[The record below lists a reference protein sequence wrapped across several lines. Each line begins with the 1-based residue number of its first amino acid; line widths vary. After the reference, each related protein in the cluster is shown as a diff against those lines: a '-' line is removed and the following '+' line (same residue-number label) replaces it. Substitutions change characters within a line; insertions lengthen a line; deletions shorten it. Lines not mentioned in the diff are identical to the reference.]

1 MKMKLFDAHC
11 HLQDPRILDK
21 TPQLINTDQEV
32 GVAYFA
38 VNGISEKDWHH
49 VEHMSHTYPS
59 VIPCFGLHPWFIADR
74 SSNWLESLKEY
85 FDATPSAAVGEVY
98 LFLSIPLRT
107 LIIIGLDKGPLA
119 KHSKFSDQV
128 EVLRPQLELAKELNK
143 PASVHCVDAFDD
155 LLQLMKSMG
164 PFPAGIILHSYI
176 GSAEMVP
183 EFSKL
188 GAYFSFSGHL
198 LFLKPDEAKEVLKT
212 VPCDRILLETDG
224 PDGLLRTKVDT
235 LFLVEGDPALPPD
248 LRGQTIICN
257 FDASTLPNETLN
269 HPANILNVLDYV
281 ASLLE
286 IPKEELAEI
295 SYKNAVRIFSYEG
308 SKLIQT
314 STTS

>member
-1 MKMKLFDAHC
+1 MKLFDAHC

-21 TPQLINTDQEV
+21 TPQLINTAQEV

-38 VNGISEKDWHH
+38 VNGISEKDWHL
-49 VEHMSHTYPS
+49 VEDMSHNYPS

-74 SSNWLESLKEY
+74 SSNWFESLREY
-85 FDATPSAAVGEVY
+85 LDATPSAAVGE
-98 LFLSIPLRT
+98 
-107 LIIIGLDKGPLA
+107 IGLDRGLLA

-128 EVLRPQLELAKELNK
+128 EILRPQLELAKELNK

-212 VPCDRILLETDG
+212 VPRDRILLETDG
-224 PDGLLRTKVDT
+224 PDGLLRIKVDT
-235 LFLVEGDPALPPD
+235 LFLVEGDPALPPN
-248 LRGQTIICN
+248 LRGQTIVCN

-286 IPKEELAEI
+286 IPKEEL
-295 SYKNAVRIFSYEG
+295 V
-308 SKLIQT
+308 KLSECCRHILI
-314 STTS
+314 